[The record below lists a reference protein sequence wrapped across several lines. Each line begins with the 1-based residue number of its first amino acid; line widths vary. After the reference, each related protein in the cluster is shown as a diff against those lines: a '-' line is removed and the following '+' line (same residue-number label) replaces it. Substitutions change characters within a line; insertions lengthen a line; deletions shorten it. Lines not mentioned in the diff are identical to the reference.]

1 MPEYRGVGIRAV
13 SETRLF
19 KRVFRS
25 ECSRP
30 NLMSTERNEIQYASR
45 AFQHDL
51 VPTGR
56 KGIMPSCRE
65 KEKIKLD
72 VKCK

>member
-1 MPEYRGVGIRAV
+1 
-13 SETRLF
+13 
-19 KRVFRS
+19 
-25 ECSRP
+25 
-30 NLMSTERNEIQYASR
+30 MSTERNEIQYASR

-72 VKCK
+72 VKCKQPHFGLRNSCCKSKGFIEAAV